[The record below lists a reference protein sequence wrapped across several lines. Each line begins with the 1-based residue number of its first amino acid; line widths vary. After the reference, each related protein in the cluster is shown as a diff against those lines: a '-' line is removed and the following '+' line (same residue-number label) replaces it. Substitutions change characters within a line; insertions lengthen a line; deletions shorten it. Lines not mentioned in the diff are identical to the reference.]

1 VSDPLRVLAVDLGA
15 TSVRVAAVDLSMG
28 EPAVEVLHR
37 WENSPIRAGDG
48 SLRWDWP
55 RIVSEVESGLERGLA
70 TGGVASIGVDG
81 WGVDYGLIDRTGQLV
96 ALPFSY
102 RDSRTDGWQET
113 ADRIGLQKLY
123 ERTGVQIMGINTIF
137 QLAAHDSAELSNAS
151 RILLLP
157 DLLVNHLTGLE
168 AAERSN
174 ASTTALMD
182 IRTGEWATD
191 LLDDLSLDPSL
202 FPPVSGAGTA
212 AGKWQEI
219 PVHLVGSHDTASA
232 FLGMP
237 GGSSPGT
244 VFVSAGTW
252 VLVGVERPGPDTS
265 ARARVANFSNEA
277 GALGGVRFLKN
288 VVGLWILEQ
297 CRQAWGGLP
306 IDMLLEEAASI
317 EDAVPTFDAGD
328 HRFLSPADMVREIQD
343 AADLSPGTHRSV
355 IARSVIES
363 IVTGIGDVV
372 EELEQITDERPA
384 RIGVV
389 GGGARVPLLHEL
401 LSRRTGLPVVKGS
414 QEATALGNAIVQG
427 VAMGVFGGLDEA
439 RDWLGAGDARAGAVA
454 GDITDGVG
462 AGNVTGGL
470 NVGRQ
475 RSAEAE

>member
-1 VSDPLRVLAVDLGA
+1 MSDPLRVLAVDLGA

-37 WENSPIRAGDG
+37 WEHSPIRLGDG

-55 RIVSEVESGLERGLA
+55 RIVSEVETGLERGLA
-70 TGGVASIGVDG
+70 AGGVASIGVDG

-113 ADRIGLQKLY
+113 ADRIGLEYLY

-137 QLAAHDSAELSNAS
+137 QLAAHDSVELSNAS

-157 DLLVNHLTGLE
+157 DLLVHHLTGLE

-191 LLDDLSLDPSL
+191 LLDDLSLGQSL
-202 FPPVSGAGTA
+202 FPPLISAGIA
-212 AGKWQEI
+212 AGKWREI

-265 ARARVANFSNEA
+265 ARARAANFSNEA
-277 GALGGVRFLKN
+277 GALGGIRFLKN

-297 CRQAWGGLP
+297 CRQAWGGPP
-306 IDMLLEEAASI
+306 IEMLLEEAASI
-317 EDAVPTFDAGD
+317 EAAVPTFDAAD
-328 HRFLSPADMVREIQD
+328 HRFVSPADMVREVQD
-343 AADLSPGTHRSV
+343 AAALPPSTPRNV

-372 EELEQITDERPA
+372 EELEQITDVTLA
-384 RIGVV
+384 RIAVV

-401 LSRRTGLPVVKGS
+401 LSRRTGLQVVRGS

-427 VAMGVFGGLDEA
+427 IAMGVFGGLDEA
-439 RDWLGAGDARAGAVA
+439 RDWLDGGEAW
-454 GDITDGVG
+454 DGVG

-475 RSAEAE
+475 GSGEAE